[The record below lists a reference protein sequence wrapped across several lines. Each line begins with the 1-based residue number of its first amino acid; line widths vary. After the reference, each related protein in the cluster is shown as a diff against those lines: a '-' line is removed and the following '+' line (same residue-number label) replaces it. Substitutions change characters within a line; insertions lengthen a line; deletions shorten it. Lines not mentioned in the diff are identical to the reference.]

1 MRAVWEERL
10 SLICYKNSV
19 GRTSVF
25 VGKTSVKTYKNSVGR
40 TSVIERTSI
49 ITVTRIVWEEQ
60 WSLKCIDNESSVGR
74 TSVINMLQE

>member
-19 GRTSVF
+19 GRTSV
-25 VGKTSVKTYKNSVGR
+25 
-40 TSVIERTSI
+40 IERTS
-49 ITVTRIVWEEQ
+49 VVNVARIVWEEIQ
-60 WSLKCIDNESSVGR
+60 LLKCIDNESSVGR